1 MSELLNIVLIALAC
15 PLMLPM
21 VCESE
26 GKGGFRK

>member
-15 PLMLPM
+15 PIMLPM

-26 GKGGFRK
+26 GENG